1 MGVSLLCPH
10 EQSEPWARTRPKNY
24 LFYTICKKHSNVPH
38 NNHNKHLYN
47 VKKND

>member
-1 MGVSLLCPH
+1 MGVSLPTARFARVGK
-10 EQSEPWARTRPKNY
+10 ARTRPKNY